1 MKISS
6 TNENNYSLQNVD
18 NFKSVLTTSVNVIL
32 DKYLNIVVQYLK
44 FAMETLKIKNIL
56 YYKFVIVRGLDVV
69 TNVFNHILFYTK
81 NLELTYFHTQK
92 AYYYY
97 IEFMEQ
103 ITDDQNIFLQM
114 SSRDAITYVY
124 KKTIYDINNDYRKN
138 IETSSENATKFDLL
152 NANINLYKIMLYKL
166 LNNDVF
172 YNYLKN
178 NTYVSKLENVVKKIN
193 YFSFG
198 IEKIQILD
206 SFIGILDD
214 KVSDIDSFFE
224 LINLVIKKLNKNSE
238 LLYKLKEKIKST
250 ELFND
255 ASVEYNDKF
264 INILME

>member
-69 TNVFNHILFYTK
+69 TNVFNNILFYTK

-103 ITDDQNIFLQM
+103 ITDDQNIFLKM
-114 SSRDAITYVY
+114 S
-124 KKTIYDINNDYRKN
+124 
-138 IETSSENATKFDLL
+138 
-152 NANINLYKIMLYKL
+152 
-166 LNNDVF
+166 
-172 YNYLKN
+172 
-178 NTYVSKLENVVKKIN
+178 
-193 YFSFG
+193 
-198 IEKIQILD
+198 
-206 SFIGILDD
+206 
-214 KVSDIDSFFE
+214 
-224 LINLVIKKLNKNSE
+224 
-238 LLYKLKEKIKST
+238 
-250 ELFND
+250 
-255 ASVEYNDKF
+255 
-264 INILME
+264 